1 MKRPVIGIAGV
12 LENASDDSPFHAWKR
27 IFTSQAYTISV
38 ERGGGIPVMLPP
50 LEDPSLILEH
60 LSLVDGVLFQGGG
73 DIDPSVYGEKK
84 SPLCGTT
91 NKNEDLYQVEL
102 LRQARKAGKPILGI
116 CKGFQV
122 INVGFGGTLFQ
133 DLTLFSEESLRHNHY
148 EDATHPCHEIHI
160 KPASLLWDVFHRE
173 TMEVNSLH
181 HQILHRIGAGLSVI
195 ARATDGAPEAI
206 QANEGPFLL
215 AVQWHPEA
223 MMMANNDMEPLF
235 AAFTA
240 ASANA

>member
-116 CKGFQV
+116 CKGLQV

-133 DLTLFSEESLRHNHY
+133 DLTLFRRKAY
-148 EDATHPCHEIHI
+148 ATTITRTPHT
-160 KPASLLWDVFHRE
+160 PATRY
-173 TMEVNSLH
+173 T
-181 HQILHRIGAGLSVI
+181 
-195 ARATDGAPEAI
+195 
-206 QANEGPFLL
+206 
-215 AVQWHPEA
+215 
-223 MMMANNDMEPLF
+223 
-235 AAFTA
+235 
-240 ASANA
+240 